1 MPDQHITTQEA
12 AWIISYIE
20 SASAA
25 QKRQKTGK

>member
-25 QKRQKTGK
+25 QKKSKAK